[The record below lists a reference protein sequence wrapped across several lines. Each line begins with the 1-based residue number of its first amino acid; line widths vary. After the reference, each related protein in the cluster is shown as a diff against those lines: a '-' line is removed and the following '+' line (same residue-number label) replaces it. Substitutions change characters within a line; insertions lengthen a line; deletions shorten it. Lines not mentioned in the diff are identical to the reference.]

1 MKDKRRRTVLTTN
14 DIIKMREFRK
24 EGLSNKQIAARMGI
38 GISTVYDHIGKKSL
52 DVKSTNKEEKNMSK
66 VDLKPISTGDIATM
80 RKLREEGLTNKKIA
94 ERMGIS
100 ISSVYRYIGRKSQ
113 DVKYAEIQNKP
124 SPVKTEFKIDS
135 SSLMVVHDIDIPKKE
150 VVEEIKEE
158 KPDVVEVKTEN
169 TIDIPKEEG
178 IEEEKPAVV
187 EAKIENTIDIPVEEK
202 KEEDVVV
209 ESTNLLQVLSTRM
222 ELKGSLCNFTV
233 DSKSGTIEM
242 SDGVMSGIL
251 DRDTVIRFIAE
262 LSEASKYIIK
272 EDHN

>member
-1 MKDKRRRTVLTTN
+1 
-14 DIIKMREFRK
+14 
-24 EGLSNKQIAARMGI
+24 
-38 GISTVYDHIGKKSL
+38 
-52 DVKSTNKEEKNMSK
+52 MSK
-66 VDLKPISTGDIATM
+66 IDLKPISTGDIATM

-100 ISSVYRYIGRKSQ
+100 VSSVYRHIGRKSQ

-124 SPVKTEFKIDS
+124 SPIKTEFKYDS
-135 SSLMVVHDIDIPKKE
+135 NSLMVVHDVDIPNVE
-150 VVEEIKEE
+150 AVVEIKEE
-158 KPDVVEVKTEN
+158 NASEN
-169 TIDIPKEEG
+169 VTTNNNLES
-178 IEEEKPAVV
+178 
-187 EAKIENTIDIPVEEK
+187 ENSVTNAIDIPVEK

-242 SDGVMSGIL
+242 ADGVMSGIL

-262 LSEASKYIIK
+262 LSEASQYIIK
-272 EDHN
+272 EDRN

>member
-1 MKDKRRRTVLTTN
+1 
-14 DIIKMREFRK
+14 
-24 EGLSNKQIAARMGI
+24 
-38 GISTVYDHIGKKSL
+38 
-52 DVKSTNKEEKNMSK
+52 MSK
-66 VDLKPISTGDIATM
+66 VDLKPISTGDIAAM
-80 RKLREEGLTNKKIA
+80 RRLREEGLTNKRIA

-100 ISSVYRYIGRKSQ
+100 VSSVYRHIGRKSQ

-124 SPVKTEFKIDS
+124 SPIKTEFKFDD
-135 SSLMVVHDIDIPKKE
+135 SSLMVVHDIDIPKEE

-158 KPDVVEVKTEN
+158 NVVTNNNLESKNTASNTNIESENAVTNTNIESEN
-169 TIDIPKEEG
+169 TVTN
-178 IEEEKPAVV
+178 A
-187 EAKIENTIDIPVEEK
+187 IDIPVEEE

-272 EDHN
+272 EDRN

>member
-1 MKDKRRRTVLTTN
+1 
-14 DIIKMREFRK
+14 
-24 EGLSNKQIAARMGI
+24 
-38 GISTVYDHIGKKSL
+38 
-52 DVKSTNKEEKNMSK
+52 MSK

-100 ISSVYRYIGRKSQ
+100 VSSVYRHIGRKSQ

-124 SPVKTEFKIDS
+124 SPIKTEFKIDS
-135 SSLMVVHDIDIPKKE
+135 SSLMVVHDIDIQKVEAIEEVKE
-150 VVEEIKEE
+150 VKEE

-169 TIDIPKEEG
+169 N
-178 IEEEKPAVV
+178 
-187 EAKIENTIDIPVEEK
+187 ENTIDIPVEEK
-202 KEEDVVV
+202 GEDVVV
-209 ESTNLLQVLSTRM
+209 ESSNLLQVLSTRM

-242 SDGVMSGIL
+242 ADGVMSGIL

-272 EDHN
+272 EDQN

>member
-1 MKDKRRRTVLTTN
+1 
-14 DIIKMREFRK
+14 
-24 EGLSNKQIAARMGI
+24 
-38 GISTVYDHIGKKSL
+38 
-52 DVKSTNKEEKNMSK
+52 MSK
-66 VDLKPISTGDIATM
+66 IDLKPISTGDIATM

-100 ISSVYRYIGRKSQ
+100 VSSVYRHIGRKSQ

-124 SPVKTEFKIDS
+124 SPIKTEFKYDS
-135 SSLMVVHDIDIPKKE
+135 SSLTVVHD
-150 VVEEIKEE
+150 V
-158 KPDVVEVKTEN
+158 
-169 TIDIPKEEG
+169 DIPKEE
-178 IEEEKPAVV
+178 AV
-187 EAKIENTIDIPVEEK
+187 EAIKEKNANESAVTNNNLESENTAANNNLESENVAASTNAIDIPVEEE

-209 ESTNLLQVLSTRM
+209 ESSNLLQVLSTRM

-242 SDGVMSGIL
+242 ADGVMSGIL

-272 EDHN
+272 EGQN

>member
-1 MKDKRRRTVLTTN
+1 
-14 DIIKMREFRK
+14 
-24 EGLSNKQIAARMGI
+24 
-38 GISTVYDHIGKKSL
+38 
-52 DVKSTNKEEKNMSK
+52 MSK

-100 ISSVYRYIGRKSQ
+100 VSSVYRHIGRKSQ

-124 SPVKTEFKIDS
+124 SPIKTEFKFDG
-135 SSLMVVHDIDIPKKE
+135 SSLMVVHDIDIPKE
-150 VVEEIKEE
+150 EAVEEIK
-158 KPDVVEVKTEN
+158 
-169 TIDIPKEEG
+169 
-178 IEEEKPAVV
+178 EEKPAVV
-187 EAKIENTIDIPVEEK
+187 EAKTKNTIDIPIEDE

-209 ESTNLLQVLSTRM
+209 ESSNLLQVVSTRM
-222 ELKGSLCNFTV
+222 VLKGSLCNFTV
-233 DSKSGTIEM
+233 DSESGTIEM

-272 EDHN
+272 EDRN